1 MQSTLI
7 CLVHVSCHKPCSRS
21 AEYYHLLISSFPP
34 FFFGKNFSFFFST
47 ALTSWRFCISFN
59 WLRQLLQSLELYSA
73 SNLGLVAKA
82 LSRCYQQ
89 FQARCVQVS
98 MNLSILKI
106 HKRLPCFVYCGI
118 FINGLHFSVHAKRIN
133 NSRKLYSY
141 EAHNN
146 AQNAPELYPF

>member
-1 MQSTLI
+1 MARKLRLDCFLLCALQQNGGFFHACYTVGHMQDTLI

-21 AEYYHLLISSFPP
+21 AEYYHLLISSFPR
-34 FFFGKNFSFFFST
+34 FFFGKNFSFFFPT
-47 ALTSWRFCISFN
+47 ALTSWRFCICFN

-89 FQARCVQVS
+89 FQARCGQVS

-106 HKRLPCFVYCGI
+106 HKRLPCFV
-118 FINGLHFSVHAKRIN
+118 
-133 NSRKLYSY
+133 
-141 EAHNN
+141 
-146 AQNAPELYPF
+146 